1 MSWIGLFSLG
11 GCFLIWTL
19 PESPRWLVQDHQ
31 MDEAALSLRHLRR
44 SNLIDAELDEIERQE
59 ATVSTYNISIYTMCV
74 SPRFRWPLLTSVIL
88 NVAQQFSGINTVG
101 LMNNNLSIYSNIFSN
116 F

>member
-19 PESPRWLVQDHQ
+19 PESPRWLVQEHERNQ
-31 MDEAALSLRHLRR
+31 AIESLRILRR

-59 ATVSTYNISIYTMCV
+59 ATVATQDISICTIFT
-74 SPRFRWPLLTSVIL
+74 SSRFRWPILTSVVL
-88 NVAQQFSGINTVG
+88 SAVQQFSGINTVRTKRK
-101 LMNNNLSIYSNIFSN
+101 
-116 F
+116 